1 MINSTGV
8 PARYSFVKKLR
19 RQVCE
24 RTHAYLGRISSTIA
38 ANRIAGLFICGHS
51 FYEDHLFGAGQ
62 LSVDIETVEV
72 AASGQLSGVDGDLA
86 VSGAAE
92 HDRFDDLT
100 AGIGDLHLRAGVRR
114 WDVIVDQGAGI
125 ERVRG
130 VLQQVGR

>member
-1 MINSTGV
+1 M
-8 PARYSFVKKLR
+8 
-19 RQVCE
+19 
-24 RTHAYLGRISSTIA
+24 
-38 ANRIAGLFICGHS
+38 
-51 FYEDHLFGAGQ
+51 FGAGQ

-72 AASGQLSGVDGDLA
+72 VASRQLTGVDCDLA

-125 ERVRG
+125 ERVGG